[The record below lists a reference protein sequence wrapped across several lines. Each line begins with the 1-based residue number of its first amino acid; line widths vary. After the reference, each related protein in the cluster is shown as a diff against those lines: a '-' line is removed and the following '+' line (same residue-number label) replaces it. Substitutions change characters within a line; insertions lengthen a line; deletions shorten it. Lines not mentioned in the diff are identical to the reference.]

1 MFSVPKQLHSR
12 RYCLQKDMLN
22 TEQLCKGEPCAI
34 ENYTSA
40 RSNNRRSM
48 AGHHSGAKNICFEEN
63 LYAILL
69 HFR

>member
-1 MFSVPKQLHSR
+1 
-12 RYCLQKDMLN
+12 MLN

-63 LYAILL
+63 LYAILV